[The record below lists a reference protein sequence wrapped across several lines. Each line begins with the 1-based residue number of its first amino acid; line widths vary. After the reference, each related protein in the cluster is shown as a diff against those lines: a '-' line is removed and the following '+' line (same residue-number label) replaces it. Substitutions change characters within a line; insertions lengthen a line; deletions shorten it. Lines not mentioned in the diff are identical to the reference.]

1 MNELS
6 PIRKALL
13 ELSEEDLFRL
23 LIILKTQKAE
33 QKAAAQGDGSRWFE
47 QDICGLTQEGLAHLQ
62 ALEKKAGNAFGG
74 TSVDQK
80 QLRYL
85 RISKRMKMRVP
96 ALFREAMDP
105 KRLFKTMKS
114 YCLDNDIP
122 EEIAVRLVPMLVT
135 YIETGR
141 MRPII
146 LVGEAGCGKTTA
158 FRMLMEEVL
167 KIPTAVIR
175 VTQMDG
181 SHGLVGDC
189 LTYKDADAGE
199 FVRARCRADNLI
211 MGFIIDEIDKATH
224 NENRACIDEELLS
237 VTDDSVTEIY
247 DHFLEDTIVGL
258 EHCPIV
264 FTANDLQKVNPILA
278 DRCTVIQFP
287 AANAQRIQSIARKY
301 AGKKMQDKLYQLIR
315 LDEGLMDR
323 YIEDLASHKVTS
335 IRKHQQM
342 IESALEQAL
351 GLALEQESDE
361 IVPVSAEMF
370 AQAEQKV
377 LGTARRR
384 TGF

>member
-96 ALFREAMDP
+96 ALFREAVDP

-146 LVGEAGCGKTTA
+146 LVGEDM
-158 FRMLMEEVL
+158 R
-167 KIPTAVIR
+167 
-175 VTQMDG
+175 
-181 SHGLVGDC
+181 
-189 LTYKDADAGE
+189 
-199 FVRARCRADNLI
+199 
-211 MGFIIDEIDKATH
+211 KATI
-224 NENRACIDEELLS
+224 EGKA
-237 VTDDSVTEIY
+237 
-247 DHFLEDTIVGL
+247 VGL
-258 EHCPIV
+258 CRDI
-264 FTANDLQKVNPILA
+264 
-278 DRCTVIQFP
+278 
-287 AANAQRIQSIARKY
+287 
-301 AGKKMQDKLYQLIR
+301 
-315 LDEGLMDR
+315 
-323 YIEDLASHKVTS
+323 
-335 IRKHQQM
+335 
-342 IESALEQAL
+342 
-351 GLALEQESDE
+351 
-361 IVPVSAEMF
+361 
-370 AQAEQKV
+370 
-377 LGTARRR
+377 
-384 TGF
+384 